1 MISDLFLSLHG
12 HIPLLQSELLLTYV
26 FERIGAIDSNYS
38 IFFRHFDYFRM
49 HALVFFRVR
58 SEKLFMRSRSHYS
71 YPFCNLLRN
80 KKDQALASI

>member
-1 MISDLFLSLHG
+1 MILDLFPSLHE
-12 HIPLLQSELLLTYV
+12 HIPLLQSELILTYV

-38 IFFRHFDYFRM
+38 IFFQHFDYFRK
-49 HALVFFRVR
+49 HALVFFRAH

-80 KKDQALASI
+80 RKDQVLASI